1 MYQKEFII
9 SNNDVDYRFTL
20 KPANLYRLFQDVALK
35 ATEEVGS
42 DSISL
47 SKRGIDWVITRMDV
61 EITRLPNCNEKITVC
76 TYPGKDMAMLYPR
89 FFFIKDEN
97 NNVIVKASSI
107 WALIDAKTRKVIVDK
122 DTINKLPPETSD
134 YELPLPSKI
143 VAAQDM
149 IQIETRKIHY
159 SDLDF
164 NSHMNNVRYVELLM
178 DAHDSEFYDSHRLSF
193 LTLNYMKEI
202 KEKETVDIYTD
213 ASSPETIIVKTNG
226 NIAFLG
232 KVSFTSSAPWSRD
245 PCLPRK
251 PGIPQC

>member
-1 MYQKEFII
+1 MYQKEYLI

-61 EITRLPNCNEKITVC
+61 EITRLPSCNEKITVC

-89 FFFIKDEN
+89 FFYILDEN
-97 NNVIVKASSI
+97 KNPIVRASSI

-122 DTINKLPPETSD
+122 DTIKKLPPETSE

-143 VAAQDM
+143 VSECDKQH
-149 IQIETRKIHY
+149 IETRKIHY

-164 NSHMNNVRYVELLM
+164 NCHMNNVRYVELLM
-178 DAHDSEFYDSHRLSF
+178 DTHDFEFYKTHRPSF
-193 LTLNYMKEI
+193 ITLNYIKEI
-202 KEKETVDIYTD
+202 KEGQTVDVYSD
-213 ASSPETIIVKTNG
+213 RNNPEIIEVKVDGGTS
-226 NIAFLG
+226 FLG
-232 KVSFTSSAPWSRD
+232 KVTF
-245 PCLPRK
+245 
-251 PGIPQC
+251 IEE